1 MAKDNQDIDRLFRD
15 KLAGHSVQPSPQ
27 AWGKLESRLS
37 QNKKAGVPWMRIAAS
52 FFLIG
57 SVAVLMWLSVPTA
70 PKEPDTVT
78 DQQPVPEIIP
88 GEAPVMHK
96 TPAVEEN
103 KEKAPPLAKKPNLI
117 KPKQAVTEPALAAAE
132 PVENEPANKVNI
144 PIQEVAPI
152 ELPPLDTDLL
162 VAENSLAEPE
172 EAVYQEVEYKIT
184 IISNGISTAPQKG
197 TLVGEIE
204 NKIDKIGGLI
214 GKVDQ
219 GFADLQDAKNNLFAS
234 IATKK

>member
-15 KLAGHSVQPSPQ
+15 RLADHSVQPSPL
-27 AWGKLESRLS
+27 AWDKLEGRLS
-37 QNKKAGVPWMRIAAS
+37 QSKKAGVPWMRIAAS
-52 FFLIG
+52 FLLMG
-57 SVAVLMWLSVPTA
+57 GVAVLMWLSVPTA
-70 PKEPDTVT
+70 PEEPDIVA
-78 DQQPVPEIIP
+78 DQQPVQEITP
-88 GEAPVMHK
+88 KEAPVMHE

-103 KEKAPPLAKKPNLI
+103 KEKAPTLAKKPNLI
-117 KPKQAVTEPALAAAE
+117 KPQQAVTKPTLAAAE
-132 PVENEPANKVNI
+132 PVEDEPSNTVNI

-172 EAVYQEVEYKIT
+172 EAVYREIEYKIT
-184 IISNGISTAPQKG
+184 IISNGISTTPQKG

-204 NKIDKIGGLI
+204 NKIDQIGGLI